1 VANKIPDV
9 KRVKREG
16 DNRQPGVRVA
26 SLDGGRLRRLS
37 ERLAGLNASGASRLE
52 TGRFMARY
60 VWTKLPLLWQGATT
74 KLNSGRVRSSIKAQL
89 PADKPV
95 ILVHTLGGGIGDN
108 IVIAR
113 FLRDL
118 GAECGPL
125 EFDVACNSAGAARW
139 VFESIPGF
147 RDCHSSFLFR
157 EIAPLYA
164 VAIRIT
170 QVAEVCARDERQ
182 LALNPKLAAVCRRLE
197 AFIADNAALVAE
209 LPCSSGDFG
218 RRAVYAN
225 QTRSSYLHYQA
236 GIAHG
241 GEGFSLRQ
249 DEAVLGRLGLAGK
262 DYVTVHNGFDAAFV
276 VSGQTSTKTY
286 PRFDEALALLK
297 AQRPNLTIVQLG
309 TPETSAPLVGAD
321 VSLVGKTSLAEAAA
335 LIGGSKLHLD
345 VDSGLAH
352 IASVIGAKALVLFG
366 PSDADYFGYS
376 QNRNLHPAFC
386 GGCWWINESWM
397 DRCPRGFSE
406 ARCMTSHQP
415 SDVVREAIA
424 LLDHRGVQGMRSL
437 PRESSRAAAPL
448 AAQP

>member
-1 VANKIPDV
+1 M
-9 KRVKREG
+9 KRDG
-16 DNRQPGVRVA
+16 DNGRPGVRVA

-37 ERLAGLNASGASRLE
+37 ERIAGLNASGASPLE

-60 VWTKLPLLWQGATT
+60 VWTKLPLLWQGAAT
-74 KLNSGRVRSSIKAQL
+74 KLKSGRVRSSIKAQL
-89 PADKPV
+89 PTDKPV

-118 GAECGPL
+118 GAACGPL

-139 VFESIPGF
+139 VFETIPGF
-147 RDCHSSFLFR
+147 RECHSSFLFR

-164 VAIRIT
+164 LAIRIT
-170 QVAEVCARDERQ
+170 QVAEVCAYDERQ
-182 LALNPKLAAVCRRLE
+182 LALNPKLASVCRRLE
-197 AFIADNAALVAE
+197 AFVADNAGLVAE

-225 QTRSSYLHYQA
+225 QTRSTYLHYQA

-241 GEGFSLRQ
+241 GEGFDLRL
-249 DEAVLGRLGLAGK
+249 DGSVLGRLGLAGK

-309 TPETSAPLVGAD
+309 TPETSAALATAD
-321 VSLVGKTSLAEAAA
+321 ISLVGKTSLAEAAA
-335 LIGGSKLHLD
+335 LIGGSRLHLD

-366 PSDADYFGYS
+366 PSDADYFGYG
-376 QNRNLHPAFC
+376 QNRNLSPAFC

-397 DRCPRGFSE
+397 DRCPRGFAE

-424 LLDHRGVQGMRSL
+424 ILD
-437 PRESSRAAAPL
+437 SRAPQSARSVSRVTSSAD
-448 AAQP
+448 AQLTALT